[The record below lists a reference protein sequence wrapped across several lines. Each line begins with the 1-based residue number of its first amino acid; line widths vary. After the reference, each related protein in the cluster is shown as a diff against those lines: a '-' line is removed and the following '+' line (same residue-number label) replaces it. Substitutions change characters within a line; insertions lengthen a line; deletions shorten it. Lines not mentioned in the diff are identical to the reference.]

1 MAMVKIYKVR
11 LYNVDNDALQI
22 SRRMATREGAKIMGG
37 QVVEDTERE
46 VDESEL
52 EFGEQWTPRD
62 FRLSSLAQGHRMM

>member
-1 MAMVKIYKVR
+1 MATVKVYKVK
-11 LYNVDNDALQI
+11 LYNVDNYETQI
-22 SRRMATREGAKIMGG
+22 SRRMATREGARIMGG

-62 FRLSSLAQGHRMM
+62 FRFHSLAQARMR